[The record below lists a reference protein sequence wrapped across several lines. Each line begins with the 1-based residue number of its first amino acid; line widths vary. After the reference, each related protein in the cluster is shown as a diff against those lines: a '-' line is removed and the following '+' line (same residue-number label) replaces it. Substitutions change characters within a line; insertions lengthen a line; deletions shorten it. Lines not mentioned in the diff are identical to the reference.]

1 MMPVSFL
8 FSALQY
14 SHTPSASLYEA
25 LKWKNPSCNISNRDM
40 TNIGGNE
47 VSFLDHSNFWKLFLA
62 CWLPIACWLQK
73 CCSKLVHHIGK
84 LFSSMKKHLLD
95 FALAFIMNQNLI
107 DLLMTCISL
116 FIGSLHNWFWRC
128 NFISVRGKGD
138 LFELIQIVVKSKM
151 GKLDF
156 FCFIRK
162 V

>member
-84 LFSSMKKHLLD
+84 LFSSMKKTSSWFLFGIYYESESHWSPYDLHQFIHWLITQLVLEMQLHFCQRKRGLVWIDPNSSKKQDGKIRFLL
-95 FALAFIMNQNLI
+95 FY
-107 DLLMTCISL
+107 
-116 FIGSLHNWFWRC
+116 
-128 NFISVRGKGD
+128 
-138 LFELIQIVVKSKM
+138 
-151 GKLDF
+151 
-156 FCFIRK
+156 
-162 V
+162 

>member
-8 FSALQY
+8 FSALWY

-47 VSFLDHSNFWKLFLA
+47 VLFLGHSNFWKLFLA

-84 LFSSMKKHLLD
+84 LFSSLKSIFLILLWHLLW
-95 FALAFIMNQNLI
+95 IR
-107 DLLMTCISL
+107 ISL
-116 FIGSLHNWFWRC
+116 ICSWLASVYSLALHTTVFGDATSSLSEEKGTCLNW
-128 NFISVRGKGD
+128 
-138 LFELIQIVVKSKM
+138 SK
-151 GKLDF
+151 
-156 FCFIRK
+156 
-162 V
+162 